1 MNDVLDLSVPFG
13 GVKRDARNFIGT
25 NELIRLITEGLV
37 RMGSLSI
44 PTSVPLSLA
53 SGSGSTPLGESLSQ
67 SFTVNLNRF
76 VASVKDIQLF
86 LRTYSNSVN

>member
-44 PTSVPLSLA
+44 PASVPLSLA

-86 LRTYSNSVN
+86 LRTYSNSGN